1 MCKFR
6 SDKIFYLKFSGLYF
20 WLPFRIQCTQSKLSS
35 RNSICRNDEPYSVSQ
50 KWSQNIIKVMN
61 KSKYPK
67 PMLTTFGI
75 WIPRKF
81 SLNENQNPGR
91 STFISIFFDWKIANK
106 TRFQMQKSIR
116 FTFNTY
122 YNAVPKHLFS
132 MHSIK
137 SKSTT
142 KFNIRQLRFF
152 FHLKILIQKIE
163 ERFSF
168 FSQLLGFTGA
178 DWFIVR
184 FAIISADWIETLLC
198 HQQPCISIYS
208 TNV

>member
-1 MCKFR
+1 
-6 SDKIFYLKFSGLYF
+6 
-20 WLPFRIQCTQSKLSS
+20 
-35 RNSICRNDEPYSVSQ
+35 
-50 KWSQNIIKVMN
+50 MN

-106 TRFQMQKSIR
+106 TRFQMRKSIR

-132 MHSIK
+132 MHSIM

-152 FHLKILIQKIE
+152 FTSKFLSRKSKKDF
-163 ERFSF
+163 RFSHSCWGLPVQIDLSF
-168 FSQLLGFTGA
+168 ALRLFPLTELKLSCAISSHVYLY
-178 DWFIVR
+178 IVPTYKTESPNTQFYHCEICAHDVFR
-184 FAIISADWIETLLC
+184 AQIA
-198 HQQPCISIYS
+198 QS
-208 TNV
+208 TDTYR